1 MVQSIGINTK
11 GALYANGYK
20 NSSLIINSLNYI
32 GVTQVRDAIAG
43 QAQGA
48 PVLHAMAAAG
58 IQFNFMTSYGVAAN
72 GAAGIADFLSA
83 LKSFQTSNP
92 GALLSI
98 EGLNEADLT
107 SASYNGLTSL
117 EAAAAFQKDLYT
129 AIKADPALSATT
141 VLNLNLG
148 YDNTSNY
155 ARIGDLG
162 AYSDAANAH
171 IYTHTGRAN
180 NDPVM
185 ESIVSHAKSASSGD
199 PLIVTEM
206 GHTTLQSFQGI
217 GTNEAAQAKMM
228 LTDLFM
234 AFEDGASA
242 VYLYELLDNSDSLYR
257 GESEVYFG
265 IFKEDGTPKLAATA
279 LHNLTTILKFG
290 ADGVADGTVP
300 AVPTLSNAPS
310 TAHLMTLDK
319 PGAVYDILIWNDTPV
334 WNQNTQK
341 DITPVTTQT
350 VLQFSQVESV
360 IRVYDPL
367 SGLEP
372 IATYNN
378 VSSISLP
385 LSDHPLVVEVGAA
398 AAVTETALVS
408 NANLS
413 LTAAQLMARID
424 SLAASSGLTSITL
437 TDSHALPVSTVETM
451 NYMISNYGSTLA
463 KIAGGYSFTVSYGE
477 NNWETVKEYDAQG
490 TLTLKTDYGYSN
502 GDLVTKTT
510 LHPDG
515 TADVYSYKITGQTY
529 TSLHQVSDASGKITL
544 IERMHADG
552 TFDSRELHNTDGSNE
567 YYTYDTAGRLIKN
580 SVTAQDGTITAS
592 NYDTAGKLIWQG
604 IKEVDG
610 DLTSTN
616 YSAGVKTSTTITS
629 HEGWTD
635 TFNYLPDGSLSS
647 DYRKNADGSVVSTTY
662 VNGAVKTKSI
672 QSVDG
677 SIDNMTYGITG
688 KTYTTEHSQTNASGK
703 ITLVERM
710 HADGTFDTRELHNSD
725 GSNEYYVYD
734 TDGRLSQSSVTAQDG
749 TVTASKY
756 DTAGKLTWQ
765 GVKETDGDLTTTTYS
780 AGVKTS
786 TTITSHEGWTEQMN
800 YLSDGTLSSDYRKN
814 ADGSSVT
821 TTYSNGVVKTKAFVA
836 ADSSIDYTVYGIT
849 GKTYTIEHSKID
861 TSGKTT
867 LIERMHDDGTFDYR
881 ELRNADGTKQTLTY
895 TATGILTADTF
906 YNTDGS
912 RIWKSYKQ
920 DGTGDIQTEVFN
932 AAGTSMKRDILHT
945 SGKHDLYAFVDGQT
959 LSGGA
964 ADDTFRFSTTKNA
977 TMIYQGGNDILYGFN
992 TDGGAADHVA
1002 INKSWAADF
1011 ASLNMVQQGSDVL
1024 IRFDAADTLLVKQQ
1038 KVAALTSDYFIFS

>member
-1 MVQSIGINTK
+1 MAVQSLRAIDMVQGIGINTK

-43 QAQGA
+43 PAQGS
-48 PVLHAMAAAG
+48 PVLDAMAAAG
-58 IQFNFMTSYGVAAN
+58 IKFDFMAGYGVAAN
-72 GAAGIADFLSA
+72 GAAGIADFISA
-83 LKSFQTSNP
+83 LKSFQSSHP

-98 EGLNEADLT
+98 EGLNEADLN

-171 IYTHTGRAN
+171 IYTHTGRV
-180 NDPVM
+180 NDPVI
-185 ESIVSHAKSASSGD
+185 ESIIAHAKAASSGD

-217 GTNEAAQAKMM
+217 GTNEAAQAKML
-228 LTDLFM
+228 LTDLFT

-242 VYLYELLDNSDSLYR
+242 VYFYELLDNSDSLYR

-300 AVPTLSNAPS
+300 AVPTLNNAPS

-334 WNQNTQK
+334 WNMNTQK

-367 SGLEP
+367 SGLVP

-408 NANLS
+408 DANLS

-424 SLAASSGLTSITL
+424 SLAVSSGLTSITL
-437 TDSHALPVSTVETM
+437 TDSHALPVSSVETM

-477 NNWETVKEYDAQG
+477 NNWETVKDYDAQG

-502 GDLVTKTT
+502 GDLVTKTI
-510 LHPDG
+510 LQPSG
-515 TADVYSYKITGQTY
+515 VMDVYSYKITGQTY
-529 TSLHQVSDASGKITL
+529 TSQHQVVDASGKITL
-544 IERMHADG
+544 SERMHADG
-552 TFDSRELHNTDGSNE
+552 SFDSRELHNADGSNE
-567 YYTYDTAGRLIKN
+567 YYIFDTAGRLSQSSLI
-580 SVTAQDGTITAS
+580 AQDGTITS
-592 NYDTAGKLIWQG
+592 FSYDTAGKLIAQS
-604 IKEVDG
+604 IK
-610 DLTSTN
+610 
-616 YSAGVKTSTTITS
+616 A
-629 HEGWTD
+629 
-635 TFNYLPDGSLSS
+635 
-647 DYRKNADGSVVSTTY
+647 
-662 VNGAVKTKSI
+662 VNG
-672 QSVDG
+672 D
-677 SIDNMTYGITG
+677 
-688 KTYTTEHSQTNASGK
+688 
-703 ITLVERM
+703 
-710 HADGTFDTRELHNSD
+710 
-725 GSNEYYVYD
+725 
-734 TDGRLSQSSVTAQDG
+734 VT
-749 TVTASKY
+749 S
-756 DTAGKLTWQ
+756 
-765 GVKETDGDLTTTTYS
+765 TTYS
-780 AGVKTS
+780 AGVKTT
-786 TTITSHEGWTEQMN
+786 TTITSHEGWTEQMK

-814 ADGSSVT
+814 TDGSAVST
-821 TTYSNGVVKTKAFVA
+821 IYNNGVVKTKSILF
-836 ADSSIDYTVYGIT
+836 ADGSSDNTTYGIT
-849 GKTYTIEHSKID
+849 GKTYTIEHNRTD
-861 TSGKTT
+861 TSGKTI
-867 LIERMHDDGTFDYR
+867 LLERIHDDGTFDYR
-881 ELRNADGTKQTLTY
+881 ELRNADGTKQFFTY
-895 TATGILTADTF
+895 TSTGILTADTF
-906 YNTDGS
+906 VNADGS
-912 RIWKSYKQ
+912 KSWKSYKQ

-1024 IRFDAADTLLVKQQ
+1024 IRFDATDTLLVKQQ